1 MTEGNTKEDQE
12 QKLTGKQVSA
22 IPHLITSKTLKEGC
36 KNAGISRKTLYQWL
50 KDPVFKQEFRNQRDL
65 IIEEALEDLKGNLT
79 KATQTLIDLLDETD
93 SEYLKRYVAKDIIEY
108 VLKAREL
115 GDLEERLVKIERII
129 LERRT
134 YI

>member
-1 MTEGNTKEDQE
+1 MTEGNTKQDQDQE
-12 QKLTGKQVSA
+12 LTGKQVKA
-22 IPHLITSKTLKEGC
+22 IPHLITSRTLKEGC
-36 KNAGISRKTLYQWL
+36 RNAGISRKTLYQWL
-50 KDPVFKQEFRNQRDL
+50 KDPVFKQEFRSQRDI

-79 KATQTLIDLLDETD
+79 KATQTLIDLLGETKN
-93 SEYLKRYVAKDIIEY
+93 EYLKRYVAKDIIEY

-115 GDLEERLVKIERII
+115 GDLEERLVKIERIV

>member
-1 MTEGNTKEDQE
+1 
-12 QKLTGKQVSA
+12 
-22 IPHLITSKTLKEGC
+22 
-36 KNAGISRKTLYQWL
+36 L